1 MARKKLRPRTSRR
14 SEERKVKKIR
24 DDLEKLAH
32 LHEGGTPEH
41 PIEISSP
48 VQVDA
53 RTEATP
59 CPLCDGRLQMDEH
72 VAQTF
77 AGERLR
83 VARCHCVECGT
94 AREIYFRLRST
105 LQS

>member
-1 MARKKLRPRTSRR
+1 MKKRLRTLRRAEQRKKEKLR
-14 SEERKVKKIR
+14 E
-24 DDLEKLAH
+24 DLERLAH
-32 LHEGGTPEH
+32 LDEGGTPTH

-59 CPLCDGRLQMDEH
+59 CPLCAGRLQLDEH
-72 VAQTF
+72 TAETVDGA
-77 AGERLR
+77 RLR
-83 VARCHCVECGT
+83 VARCHCIECGT
-94 AREIYFRLRST
+94 RREIYFHLRNP